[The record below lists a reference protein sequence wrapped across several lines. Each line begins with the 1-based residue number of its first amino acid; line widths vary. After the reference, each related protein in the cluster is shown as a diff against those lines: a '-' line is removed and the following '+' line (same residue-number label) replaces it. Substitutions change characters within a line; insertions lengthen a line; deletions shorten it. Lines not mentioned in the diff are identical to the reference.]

1 MVTCIS
7 LDFLL
12 PQYHGPTLIALPGT
26 GCNPVIYGGV
36 HVDGWNLLSV
46 DWARSKGPIDPLS
59 VALRVKAALK
69 NFTGPVVLLGHSTGA
84 AIAALV
90 ASMAAESTPI
100 AGLVMSNT
108 GVHSRNHGDP
118 TFAQRILEC
127 WSADEQ
133 EAFLRACFFYPPQ
146 AMLWKSMCSYLA
158 SMPASALLEAVQG
171 LRALDLGLYL
181 RRIRQPTLV
190 AHGYYDK
197 RRQVTDAQDLVA
209 DIPNAR
215 LAMLPGGHT
224 PMVDCTANYCSVLK
238 DFLGLVPVARRHLPD
253 TLVTH

>member
-1 MVTCIS
+1 MVACIS
-7 LDFLL
+7 LDSPI
-12 PQYHGPTLIALPGT
+12 PQYHGPTLLALPGT
-26 GCNPVIYGGV
+26 GCSPVIYGGV
-36 HVDGWNLLSV
+36 QIDGWNLLSV
-46 DWARSKGPIDPLS
+46 DWARSRGPTGPLS
-59 VALRVKAALK
+59 IALRVQAALA

-84 AIAALV
+84 AIAALA
-90 ASMAAESTPI
+90 ASMATESTPI

-118 TFAQRILEC
+118 TFAQRIFEC
-127 WSADEQ
+127 WSAKEQ

-146 AMLWKSMCSYLA
+146 AMLWKSMCTYLA
-158 SMPASALLEAVQG
+158 SIPASALLEAVQG

-181 RRIRQPTLV
+181 ERITQPTLV

-209 DIPNAR
+209 AIPDAR

-224 PMVDCTANYCSVLK
+224 PMVDCTANYCDVIKEFLDTVLK
-238 DFLGLVPVARRHLPD
+238 ARGHLPG